1 MFWYIIYLWS
11 ADGNKQQKLDVMIQ
25 ATEVTVI
32 IQMNKSEYTCT

>member
-1 MFWYIIYLWS
+1 M
-11 ADGNKQQKLDVMIQ
+11 MQ